1 MDRFVVTFYE
11 VDASVKTVDLHT
23 RLITLLSTQ
32 TTSSLCV
39 STSWMEDVRGHR
51 VVTFI
56 RLHISPNRS
65 RRALVQWVSTL
76 FTAL

>member
-39 STSWMEDVRGHR
+39 STS
-51 VVTFI
+51 
-56 RLHISPNRS
+56 
-65 RRALVQWVSTL
+65 
-76 FTAL
+76 